1 MTTLNT
7 NQCGRIG
14 EEIARNFLTQKR
26 YLIKKQNFRKQ
37 WGEIDLVA
45 FDKTTQETVFV
56 EVKTVNQKSQANIL
70 PEEQLTP
77 AKIQKLKKVILSYLA
92 EVKLENKPWRLDLIA
107 IELTDSQPIIR
118 HYTNIYVNFT

>member
-77 AKIQKLKKVILSYLA
+77 AKIRKLKKVILSYLA

>member
-77 AKIQKLKKVILSYLA
+77 AKIQKLKRIILSYLA

-118 HYTNIYVNFT
+118 HYTDLYVNFT

>member
-26 YLIKKQNFRKQ
+26 YLIKEQNFRKQ

-77 AKIQKLKKVILSYLA
+77 AKIQKLKRIILSYLA

-118 HYTNIYVNFT
+118 HYTDLYVNFT

>member
-7 NQCGRIG
+7 NQCGRLG

>member
-56 EVKTVNQKSQANIL
+56 EVKTINQKSQANIL

-77 AKIQKLKKVILSYLA
+77 AKIQKLKRIILSYLA

-118 HYTNIYVNFT
+118 HYTDLYVNFT

>member
-26 YLIKKQNFRKQ
+26 YLIKEQNFRKQ

-56 EVKTVNQKSQANIL
+56 EVKTINQKSQANIL

-77 AKIQKLKKVILSYLA
+77 AKIQKLKRIILSYLA

-118 HYTNIYVNFT
+118 HYTDLYVNFT

>member
-56 EVKTVNQKSQANIL
+56 EVKTINQKSQANIL

-77 AKIQKLKKVILSYLA
+77 AKIQKLKRIILSYLA

-107 IELTDSQPIIR
+107 IELTNSQPIIR

>member
-14 EEIARNFLTQKR
+14 EEIARNFLIQKR
-26 YLIKKQNFRKQ
+26 YLIKEQNFRKQ

-56 EVKTVNQKSQANIL
+56 EVKTINQKSQANIL

-77 AKIQKLKKVILSYLA
+77 AKIQKLKRIILSYLA

-118 HYTNIYVNFT
+118 HYTDLYVNFT